1 MKKICRICGTN
12 LNKRIFHI
20 ADMPL
25 TDDFIDIKNQKKS
38 EYIHDI
44 NIYSCDNCNV
54 VQNPEDFDHETY
66 YHDYQYSTGHSEFTK
81 NFMNAYA
88 AIAFTAF
95 QENNHRTAE
104 SVLEVGSGDGQ
115 QLVCFKYLGVKTLLG
130 VEPSEY
136 LANIAETLG
145 VKTEIDL
152 FGTSMISRISSPV
165 DICLSSYT
173 FDHVRQPIDYLKAA
187 HTLMV
192 DGGIL
197 ALEIHNFG
205 KIVERTEYCLFE
217 HEHTIYLNENNL
229 SKLLEQTGFSV
240 LSINPLPEDLT
251 RGNSLIAIAK
261 KEGIPKNNFHES
273 GLNDEYIYNNLQDRI
288 RSTIERIDNWI
299 RDLPVA
305 TQLVG
310 FGAGGRGIMTI
321 AALSESK
328 KIIAL
333 LDTNYKSQ
341 KYLTPKT
348 RIPIVGPED
357 WEDYKDAHCIV
368 FSFGYYGE
376 IFENLI
382 KSGFRKERIISLLNF
397 YPNKQH

>member
-1 MKKICRICGTN
+1 MEKICRICGAN
-12 LNKRIFHI
+12 LKNKIFHMP
-20 ADMPL
+20 DMPL
-25 TDDFIDIKNQKKS
+25 TDDFIDIKNQKRL

-44 NIYSCDNCNV
+44 NIYICDNCSV
-54 VQNPEDFDHETY
+54 VQNPEDFDHEKY
-66 YHDYQYSTGHSEFTK
+66 YQDYQYSTGHSEFTK

-88 AIAFTAF
+88 AIAFAAF

-104 SVLEVGSGDGQ
+104 SILEVGSGDGQ
-115 QLVCFKYLGVKTLLG
+115 QLVSFKYLGANTLLG

-136 LANIAETLG
+136 LANIAESHG

-152 FGTSMISRISSPV
+152 FGTSIVPRISSPV

-192 DGGIL
+192 NGGIL
-197 ALEIHNFG
+197 ALEIHDFG

-217 HEHTIYLNENNL
+217 HEHTIYLNKFNL
-229 SKLLEQTGFSV
+229 GKLLEKTGFSI
-240 LSINPLPEDLT
+240 LSINPLSEDIT

-261 KEGIPKNNFHES
+261 KEEIPKYNFQES
-273 GLNDEYIYNNLQDRI
+273 PSKDNSIYNNLQSRI
-288 RSTIERIDNWI
+288 ISTIERIDNWI
-299 RDLPVA
+299 RDLPTS

-333 LDTNYKSQ
+333 LDSNYESH
-341 KYLTPKT
+341 KYLAPKT
-348 RIPIVGPED
+348 RIPIVGPANWAE
-357 WEDYKDAHCIV
+357 YKNAHCII
-368 FSFGYYGE
+368 FSFGYYEE
-376 IFENLI
+376 IVESLI
-382 KSGFRKERIISLLNF
+382 KTGFRKERIISLLNF
-397 YPNKQH
+397 YPSQHH